1 MRNATRLGKRR
12 SATAHRYRL
21 LYPRRGD
28 RGSVSIELAILLPVL
43 VLLAVVAIVNGRS
56 ETAYSAVSIAAHDAA
71 RAASI
76 SRTGTQAQAQ
86 AAGVAL
92 TTLADQ
98 GLGCTSLDITV
109 DTSGFELPVGVPAT
123 VSVTVTCQISFADLG
138 LPLTRELSTTMVSPI
153 DTWRGRS

>member
-43 VLLAVVAIVNGRS
+43 VLLAVVAIVNG
-56 ETAYSAVSIAAHDAA
+56 
-71 RAASI
+71 
-76 SRTGTQAQAQ
+76 RTGTQAQAQ